1 MGDWKLACFI
11 IKESGRPDRRF
22 DLPRRDVQ
30 IGRDVDCEL
39 VLPNVS
45 VSRQHARIRCVDHEY
60 LLENTSKN
68 NQVVV
73 NGQVETKRILAT
85 RDEVQLGKFMLVF
98 FGDRLNPGDQLQE
111 GRMLSEFPAYQIH
124 APGPTD
130 STFQLSPAQVKRM
143 RAMMRKLRSAV
154 VRRLNDEADSWR
166 PEDQTLTFGKKEGV
180 LVTGW
185 LVGAVAATM
194 EWAGTGHVLKRQGL
208 AKVKVNGEAIQE
220 RPLRSGDEFTIGSSG
235 FVYSCDE

>member
-1 MGDWKLACFI
+1 MACFI

-22 DLPRRDVQ
+22 DLPRRDVRV
-30 IGRDVDCEL
+30 GRDVDCEL

-45 VSRQHARIRCVDHEY
+45 VSRHHAKIRCTEHEY
-60 LLENTSKN
+60 LLENTSNN

-73 NGQVETKRILAT
+73 NGKVERQQVLST
-85 RDEVQLGKFMLVF
+85 RDEVQLGKFTLVF
-98 FGDRLNPGDQLQE
+98 FGDRLNPGDQLQD
-111 GRMLSEFPAYQIH
+111 GRMLSEFPAYEVH

-143 RAMMRKLRSAV
+143 REMMRKQRSAV
-154 VRRLNDEADSWR
+154 IRRINDEAESWR
-166 PEDQTLTFGKKEGV
+166 PDDQTLNFGKKDGV

-185 LVGAVAATM
+185 LVGAVAATI
-194 EWAGTGHVLKRQGL
+194 EWSGTGHVLKRQGL
-208 AKVKVNGEAIQE
+208 AKVKVNGEPIQG
-220 RPLRSGDEFTIGSSG
+220 RILRAGDEFIVGASG